1 MRNQHQKQIKPANR
15 SPAMK
20 RRVCGKRRLGFL
32 DLPGEIRNEIYAYCF
47 EDEIWI
53 DMTPNANHMLAQKA
67 IRPGT
72 WSSHA
77 LQTSFAPA
85 NTNAAAAATV
95 PSPLRL
101 PAITKPKPHKIR
113 YHPSGRSSPPPPTD
127 WTRSAGALVRTSRQ
141 IHAEA
146 LPFFYAT
153 AFFIFSAPRALR
165 RFLALLPPRKLALVR
180 KLHVAHATYGDPAT
194 PADGVWKVRSDEAWA
209 VAMREAAARLTG
221 LEVLRVRVVVNERPL
236 VFGLGA
242 EFVRALMVW
251 GEASRPGGGWGGEGY
266 DVVRQRG
273 VAEREPLRVEVA
285 VQSAWVAKGAAMPDR
300 RLAEAHVE
308 LHRLFSEAVR
318 RRLLGWSEADAMV
331 EYNLVKFDKYKNL
344 VERYPIP

>member
-1 MRNQHQKQIKPANR
+1 MRSQHQKQIKPANR

-20 RRVCGKRRLGFL
+20 RRVCGKRRFGFL

-53 DMTPNANHMLAQKA
+53 DMTPNANHILAQKA
-67 IRPGT
+67 IHPGT

-127 WTRSAGALVRTSRQ
+127 WTRSAGTLVRTSRQ

-194 PADGVWKVRSDEAWA
+194 PADGVWK
-209 VAMREAAARLTG
+209 
-221 LEVLRVRVVVNERPL
+221 
-236 VFGLGA
+236 
-242 EFVRALMVW
+242 
-251 GEASRPGGGWGGEGY
+251 
-266 DVVRQRG
+266 RG